1 MRNYEC
7 MYHVTLIINMT
18 VTKCHIEK
26 NIDVIMLTTDES
38 SLSYNEKIYKIKKK
52 SKSRAVYMRKYRA
65 QKKLEAQLKMFPVG
79 ELHVIK

>member
-1 MRNYEC
+1 
-7 MYHVTLIINMT
+7 MT

-38 SLSYNEKIYKIKKK
+38 SLSYNQKYIYKIKRKA
-52 SKSRAVYMRKYRA
+52 KSRAAYMKKYRA
-65 QKKLEAQLKMFPVG
+65 QKKLEAQLKLFPVD

>member
-1 MRNYEC
+1 MLPI
-7 MYHVTLIINMT
+7 VINMT

-65 QKKLEAQLKMFPVG
+65 QKKLEAQLKMFPVD